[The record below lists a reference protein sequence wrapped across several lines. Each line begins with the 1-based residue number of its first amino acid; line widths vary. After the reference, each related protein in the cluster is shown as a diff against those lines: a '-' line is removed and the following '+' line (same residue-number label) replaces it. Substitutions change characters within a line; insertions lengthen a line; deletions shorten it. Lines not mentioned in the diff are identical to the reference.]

1 MKNLKNPWAKLL
13 IGIAAVG
20 LIVVL
25 VKSLNIDFSQIS
37 SDEFKAK
44 IDSFGIW
51 GPIAY
56 IILYILRPL
65 ILLPAALTS
74 ASAGVI
80 WGPLKGFIILQIGAN
95 LSAVGEFF
103 IARYFARSAV
113 EKMVK
118 GKMAKI
124 DEAVQKKGFI
134 TVLLIRLIPNVA
146 WDIQNLS
153 LGLTKVKF
161 RDYFIATFIGIM
173 PGSFALVYFGG
184 SLISALTNP
193 QYLWKIAIAVLL
205 LAGVYYLQKFLKSR
219 HGDQIKT
226 EDMQADNK

>member
-1 MKNLKNPWAKLL
+1 MKILKNPWVKLL
-13 IGIAAVG
+13 IGIAAIG

-25 VKSLNIDFSQIS
+25 MRSLNIDFSQIS

-74 ASAGVI
+74 ASAGAI

-103 IARYFARSAV
+103 IARYFARSAI

-124 DEAVQKKGFI
+124 DEAVQKRGFI

-161 RDYFIATFIGIM
+161 RDYFLATLIGIM

-193 QYLWKIAIAVLL
+193 AHLWKIAVAVLL
-205 LAGVYYLQKFLKSR
+205 LVGVYYLQKFLKLK
-219 HGDQIKT
+219 HGQQIDSSDT
-226 EDMQADNK
+226 PSN

>member
-1 MKNLKNPWAKLL
+1 MKITKNPWVKLG
-13 IGIAAVG
+13 IGIIFIGVIVAV
-20 LIVVL
+20 IRV
-25 VKSLNIDFSQIS
+25 LNIDFSQIS
-37 SDEFKAK
+37 SDEFKTK

-56 IILYILRPL
+56 IILYIFRPL

-103 IARYFARSAV
+103 IARYLARSAV

-124 DEAVQKKGFI
+124 DEAVEKRGFI

-146 WDIQNLS
+146 WDIQNLG

-161 RDYFIATFIGIM
+161 RDYFLATLIGIM
-173 PGSFALVYFGG
+173 PGSFALVFFGG

-193 QYLWKIAIAVLL
+193 QHMWKIAVAILL
-205 LAGVYYLQKFLKSR
+205 LVGIYYLQRFLKSK
-219 HGDQIKT
+219 HGDKIQVKNT
-226 EDMQADNK
+226 QAKN